1 MISSDRIRAKI
12 EKDYNKNPD
21 GWQAYVSNNKGH
33 IDSIFINED
42 NLYII
47 KEQIINPFKSIGL
60 GVKRRISFDL
70 KESNQI
76 KFGLRPVNP
85 KLIDNLI
92 NNNQSGS
99 NNFINKILKQKPSSY
114 KNIKTPI
121 ILQGPV
127 NYSSLNMKEIW
138 KNEKDL
144 DSRLRIELQK
154 ILDKKYSYI
163 TSIYS

>member
-1 MISSDRIRAKI
+1 MSNTKKNKDKYQTEEYNSLI
-12 EKDYNKNPD
+12 ED
-21 GWQAYVSNNKGH
+21 
-33 IDSIFINED
+33 
-42 NLYII
+42 
-47 KEQIINPFKSIGL
+47 
-60 GVKRRISFDL
+60 
-70 KESNQI
+70 
-76 KFGLRPVNP
+76 
-85 KLIDNLI
+85 IDNLI

-121 ILQGPV
+121 MLQGPE

-154 ILDKKYSYI
+154 ILDKKYPYI
-163 TSIYS
+163 TSIYNLGIDCGIIINRIFKNNNLFK

>member
-1 MISSDRIRAKI
+1 M
-12 EKDYNKNPD
+12 
-21 GWQAYVSNNKGH
+21 
-33 IDSIFINED
+33 
-42 NLYII
+42 
-47 KEQIINPFKSIGL
+47 
-60 GVKRRISFDL
+60 
-70 KESNQI
+70 
-76 KFGLRPVNP
+76 RPVNP

-121 ILQGPV
+121 MLQGPV

-154 ILDKKYSYI
+154 ILDKKYPYI